1 MSPSRNG
8 QFLLAGLVTFL
19 VLAVAS
25 FLVFDRLLVLPARD
39 PPQSVRQVLFE
50 QTTGPRIIIDAGSNA
65 YVGLDPEILER
76 RFGRQTVLLADHAGY
91 PLDIKLA
98 RLEKY
103 LHADDVLILP
113 LEWNYYVGHFSDS
126 TFTDNVFTAL
136 KHYYRAL
143 LFWERVKFFFT
154 GMKFSSI
161 FKHVRSLALGEVK
174 RPGPQAIVSEWYAQL
189 KHSPFGAALNDGPVP
204 RYVGF
209 FDCRSM
215 LLFGEKNGAP
225 DLERLADRLAAI
237 ARAKQVKIALTW
249 PVVIGKDC
257 YDTYERDFRPAENAL
272 RAAMARVGI
281 PILGSP
287 RDYYFADERY
297 MLDTYYHPIAEGARI
312 RTRRLADQTAKAGLL
327 APEAVPA
334 AELAEQRLE
343 AIDAAIAVVAYRGL
357 KPARNGTHVIDQS
370 MVENTILFGRGWSQ
384 PEANSFVWSDGTESV
399 LAIRLPE
406 RRCRLTLNHFLHGD
420 QQDSLVKLAPSQDWQ
435 SASEPIIV
443 PAEARG
449 VALLQLRHRNVK
461 SPLELGQ
468 GGDPRRLKFNLQSIT
483 VDCGADET
491 AGAR

>member
-1 MSPSRNG
+1 MSRSRNG
-8 QFLLAGLVTFL
+8 QFLMAGVVTFV

-39 PPQSVRQVLFE
+39 PPLSVRQVLFE

-76 RFGRQTVLLADHAGY
+76 RFGHQTVLLADHAGY
-91 PLDIKLA
+91 PLDMKLS

-103 LHADDVLILP
+103 LHQGDVLILP
-113 LEWNYYVGHFSDS
+113 LEWNYYVGHFSDR

-143 LFWERVKFFFT
+143 PFWERARFFFT
-154 GMKFSSI
+154 GMKFSSV
-161 FKHVRSLALGEVK
+161 FKYVRSLVLGEVA
-174 RPGPQAIVSEWYAQL
+174 RPSSRAIVSEWYAQL

-237 ARAKQVKIALTW
+237 ARARQVKIALTW

-257 YDTYERDFRPAENAL
+257 YDAYERDFRPAENAL
-272 RAAMARVGI
+272 RAAMGRVGI
-281 PILGSP
+281 PILGNP

-312 RTRRLADQTAKAGLL
+312 RTRRLAEQVAEAGIL
-327 APEAVPA
+327 ASQAVSA
-334 AELAEQRLE
+334 AELAQQRLE
-343 AIDAAIAVVAYRGL
+343 AVDAAIAGVAYRGL
-357 KPARNGTHVIDQS
+357 VPASNGTHVIDQTA
-370 MVENTILFGRGWSQ
+370 VENNMLFGRGWSQ
-384 PEANSFVWSDGTESV
+384 PEANSFIWSDGLESV

-406 RRCRLTLNHFLHGD
+406 RRCRLTLNHFLHGE
-420 QQDSLVKLAPSQDWQ
+420 QRDSEVRLVPSRTWQ
-435 SASEPIIV
+435 SASEPIEV
-443 PAEARG
+443 PAAARG
-449 VALLQLRHRNVK
+449 VALLQLRHWDVK

-468 GGDPRRLKFNLQSIT
+468 GTDPRLLKFNLQSFT
-483 VDCGADET
+483 VDCEG
-491 AGAR
+491 